1 MLPADDLTD
10 LVQASIQLD
19 GGECTI
25 SPLTADEEQAG
36 SRFGTGNSWPSTRPA
51 SRDPG
56 LTKRDIVL
64 SRKERWLFFCLGLA
78 PVLAW
83 DCVFVSEAYFENK
96 LGPAYV
102 ANPCA
107 DALVTT

>member
-36 SRFGTGNSWPSTRPA
+36 SRFGTGNSLA
-51 SRDPG
+51 SRDSG